1 MDAAG
6 LKSLVQLIDT
16 IGLPYLG
23 ITSKNSHRKK
33 DSTSLSSILA
43 GIKKRL
49 NMNYLFAMSV
59 EADPKNST
67 INRLYLAKPRDLNVF
82 PA

>member
-1 MDAAG
+1 MDTAG
-6 LKSLVQLIDT
+6 LKSLVQHIDT

-33 DSTSLSSILA
+33 DSNLSSILA
-43 GIKKRL
+43 GIKKHL
-49 NMNYLFAMSV
+49 NLNYLFTTSV

-67 INRLYLAKPRDLNVF
+67 INRIYLAKPKDLNVF

>member
-1 MDAAG
+1 MDVAG

-33 DSTSLSSILA
+33 DSSLSSMLA

-49 NMNYLFAMSV
+49 NINYLFATSV

-67 INRLYLAKPRDLNVF
+67 VNRLYLAKPRDLNVF